1 VRHEYVRHEHVRHEH
16 VRHEQVRHEQ
26 VAMTRSSSVI
36 PADVLRLQSEVSDP
50 AVSAWVAANAGS
62 GKTHVLAWRVIKL
75 LLAGVAPEKILC
87 LTFTK
92 AAAANMAKRVF
103 DPLGRWATLDDTAL
117 DAEIAAGTGRVPAA
131 RRALARRLFARALET
146 PGGLKVQTIHAFCTQ
161 ILHQFPFEANVAA
174 RFTVLD
180 ESAQVQLLEELTL
193 AALLEGASA
202 PESALGRALGI
213 AMTAGADQTFRDVV
227 REAIGRR
234 DAFIDWRIRAGS
246 VEDAI
251 AGLSRALGIAPEDSL
266 ESIEAE
272 FFTGSSMPESEW
284 PAIAAALLGGSK
296 TDAEQAQRFAALVS
310 LTGANRIEPYL
321 EIFCTD
327 EGNPRKSIVTKA
339 IKDARLVERLNA
351 EQARVC
357 EILERR
363 NAVICRDR
371 SGALLTVADAVLRRY
386 AAEKERR
393 GLLDYDD
400 LIDKTLSLLN
410 NVDAAW
416 VHYKLDLG
424 IDHVLIDEAQDT
436 SDKQWDIVRRLVAEF
451 TAGKGA
457 RDLTRTV
464 FAVGDEKQSIF
475 SFQDAAPK
483 HFALMRR
490 HFERAYRDGGLD
502 FVAREFKHSFRSGA
516 SVLAVVDEVFR
527 PQAMAASVTADAD
540 GFPPHIALPDAPPSL
555 VEIWEPEKPDE
566 RKEIEGWDA
575 PFDTVSETSPRVK
588 LAQRIARAVR
598 RLVDDG
604 APVGIERRAA
614 RYGDVLILVRQ
625 RGPLFE
631 AVIRALKNE
640 QVEVAG
646 ADRLVLTEH
655 IAVMDLV
662 ALADALLLPADDLAL
677 AAVLR
682 SPLFNFSDEDLFAI
696 AADRG
701 RATLHAALRK
711 KSSEREV
718 FAGAAVR
725 LDAWREAAQRQ
736 SPFAFYAAVLGAGG
750 GRKSFHVRLGAEAND
765 ALDEFLNLALDYER
779 REIPSLQGFVAWLRA
794 ARAEVKRDM
803 EIARD
808 EVRVMTVH
816 GAKGLEAPIVILGDT
831 MTQPSGPRPP
841 RLLALADGAV
851 VWAGR
856 KDDDVAPVAAARA
869 AALSEAEDEYRRL
882 LYVAMTRAA
891 DRLIVC
897 GADGERQ
904 RPKGC
909 WYDLVVE
916 PLRPFMIEA
925 KDAGG
930 KVWRIHKEPPPA
942 APEAVP
948 APMPAAAARSPV
960 LPQWLRQPPVPQAP
974 VSVPVSP
981 SEAYETA
988 EGYVAA
994 RSGASAAERRKA
1006 LARGRIVH
1014 RLMQSLPDI
1023 PAAARKAAIE
1033 HYLKSAAA
1041 DFAPAEQEEMARHV
1055 LTILNDLVFADL
1067 FAPGSRAEVPI
1078 VGRLVR
1084 AGAPALTVA
1093 GQVDR
1098 LAVTR
1103 DSVLLADYKTDR
1115 APPRGPAEVPE
1126 RYTAQLALYRAVLVR
1141 VYPGKTIRA
1150 ALIFTEGPTVI
1161 ELPGA
1166 ALDAALVKALAP

>member
-1 VRHEYVRHEHVRHEH
+1 
-16 VRHEQVRHEQ
+16 
-26 VAMTRSSSVI
+26 MRSPSII
-36 PADVLRLQSEVSDP
+36 PPDVLRVQGEVSDP
-50 AVSAWVAANAGS
+50 RVSAWVAANAGS
-62 GKTHVLAWRVIKL
+62 GKTHVLAQRVINL
-75 LLAGVAPEKILC
+75 LLAGIAPEKILC

-103 DPLGRWATLDDTAL
+103 DTLGRWTTLDDEAL
-117 DAEIAAGTGRVPAA
+117 DAAIGIRPGRMPAA

-161 ILHQFPFEANVAA
+161 LLHQFPFEANVAA

-180 ESAQVQLLEELTL
+180 ETAQMQLLEDLTL
-193 AALLEGASA
+193 EALLEGASA
-202 PESALGRALGI
+202 PESLLGRALGI

-227 REAIGRR
+227 REAINRR
-234 DAFIDWRIRAGS
+234 DAFINWRMRAGS
-246 VEDAI
+246 VEDAV
-251 AGLSRALGIAPEDSL
+251 AELSRALGIAPEDTL

-272 FFTGSSMPESEW
+272 FFAGLLIPETEW
-284 PAIAAALLGGSK
+284 PAIAAALARGNK
-296 TDAEQAQRFAALVS
+296 TDVEQAQRFTALVG
-310 LTGANRIEPYL
+310 LTGANRIELYL

-327 EGNPRKSIVTKA
+327 EGNPRKSIVTKV
-339 IKDARLVERLNA
+339 IKDAQLVELLNA
-351 EQARVC
+351 EQRRVC

-363 NAVICRDR
+363 NAVVCRDR
-371 SGALLTVADAVLRRY
+371 SASLLTVADAVLRRY

-393 GLLDYDD
+393 GLLDYE
-400 LIDKTLSLLN
+400 LSLLN

-436 SDKQWDIVRRLVAEF
+436 SDKQWEIVRRLVAEF

-483 HFALMRR
+483 LFALMRR
-490 HFERAYRDGGLD
+490 HFERAYRDSGLD

-516 SVLAVVDEVFR
+516 SVLAAVDQVFKV
-527 PQAMAASVTADAD
+527 QAMAASVTADAD
-540 GFPPHIALPDAPPSL
+540 GFPPHIALPDAPPSV

-598 RLVDDG
+598 RLVESG
-604 APVGIERRAA
+604 APVGIDRRAA
-614 RYGDVLILVRQ
+614 CYGDVLVLVRQ

-631 AVIRALKNE
+631 AIIRALKNE
-640 QVEVAG
+640 HVEVAG

-655 IAVMDLV
+655 IAVMDLI

-682 SPLFNFSDEDLFAI
+682 SPLFGFSDEDLFEI

-701 RATLHAALRK
+701 PRSLHAALKR
-711 KSSEREV
+711 KSSEREI
-718 FAGAAVR
+718 FAQAAAR
-725 LDAWREAAQRQ
+725 LDALREAAQCQ
-736 SPFAFYAAVLGAGG
+736 SPFAFYASVLGAGG
-750 GRKSFHVRLGAEAND
+750 GRRSFHARLGAEAND

-779 REIPSLQGFVAWLRA
+779 REIPSLQGFIAWLRA

-816 GAKGLEAPIVILGDT
+816 GAKGLEAPVVILADT

-841 RLLALADGAV
+841 RLLELPDGAV
-851 VWAGR
+851 IWAGR
-856 KDDDVAPVAAARA
+856 KDDDVPPVAAARQ

-916 PLRPFMIEA
+916 PLRPFLIEDNDNGE
-925 KDAGG
+925 KI
-930 KVWRIHKEPPPA
+930 WRFRKEP
-942 APEAVP
+942 
-948 APMPAAAARSPV
+948 PAAAAKASTAAVPAAIARSPEF
-960 LPQWLRQPPVPQAP
+960 PPWLRRPPAREAQR
-974 VSVPVSP
+974 SVPISP
-981 SEAYETA
+981 SEAFEEDLGGA
-988 EGYVAA
+988 VAYS
-994 RSGASAAERRKA
+994 RASPAERRKA

-1023 PAAARKAAIE
+1023 PPAGRKAAIE
-1033 HYLKSAAA
+1033 HYLKNAAA
-1041 DFAPAEQEEMARHV
+1041 DFAPAERAEMAQHV
-1055 LTILNDLVFADL
+1055 LTILNDLIFADL

-1078 VGRLVR
+1078 VGRLGR
-1084 AGAPALTVA
+1084 EGAPALGVA

-1103 DSVLLADYKTDR
+1103 DSVLIADYKTDR
-1115 APPRGPAEVPE
+1115 APPSRLAEVPD
-1126 RYTAQLALYRAVLVR
+1126 RYAGQLALYRAILGR

-1150 ALIFTEGPTVI
+1150 ALIFTEVPLVI
-1161 ELPGA
+1161 ELPHTV
-1166 ALDAALVKALAP
+1166 LDAALARALAR